1 MNELTGKTER
11 PAEEGAAGMATLLA
25 RYKRARWAVG
35 IVILLAI
42 PIWVLISSSSAP
54 PDGPSRPGGGGVTTQ
69 WQGEFLTNAIDGL
82 ESLEEFNYDQ
92 MLPELLDR
100 LLSEEGPRSLEK
112 LVKDDALLATWIVP
126 DMLRQIVNRL
136 NQWAREQEAPAGW
149 EPDPLVAALPESARE
164 LPEMQGLGDVQFTIY
179 DAFALRE
186 AVWLRDV
193 ANWARGEELGELARA
208 ERLFDWTVR
217 NVQLEDNAPDRLPLL
232 PWEVLLFGRGTAV
245 ERGRLFILL
254 TRQQGLDAAMLA
266 LADPE
271 NPLAAPQPWAV
282 GVLCEGEVYLFDPV
296 LGLPLPAQD
305 GIELGDD
312 GQLAIHPATLA
323 QAAASDE
330 LLRRLD
336 FDAANPYPVRAADL
350 EHVVVAL
357 LEASPAY
364 LACRMA
370 MIESRLTGEQKV
382 VLSAD
387 PSAQA
392 ERFAAAE
399 GIKAVRLWTLPYD
412 TLRTR
417 RRVDVASAGRRLFE
431 AWPLFAIPGTP
442 LYKGRLQYLEGRLSG
457 SHSAA
462 WYFQAARPSF
472 EQLAQA
478 KQALTQARIAA
489 AKQQV
494 AELPPEERQA
504 ALARATQEASQ
515 RASLET
521 AVFATAKQHASY
533 WLGLTAFSQPNYP
546 SAIDYFAERTLGAS
560 PDGPWTHGAYYNLG
574 RAYEAT
580 RQYDD
585 AIEQY
590 IVDSSAPGHMG
601 SFLRARWLREL
612 VATSAPPP
620 GEPEPGET
628 EPGEPVEPEPE
639 APEPVAPEPKPVAP
653 TPGGPAVELPG
664 AVPPLIEPTPG
675 LPSLPGEG
683 EMPPPEPVP
692 GLPGEGEVPPM
703 APIPGLPG
711 EDDVPSVP
719 STVPIPGSVDEAE
732 PAPDESAPPPPGETE
747 TPPGEPE
754 PVPPKESDG

>member
-1 MNELTGKTER
+1 VNESTGKTE
-11 PAEEGAAGMATLLA
+11 PPPHGHGSDLATWLA
-25 RYKRARWAVG
+25 RYKRARWIAV
-35 IVILLAI
+35 IVVLSAI
-42 PIWVLISSSSAP
+42 VAWVVVASSSAP
-54 PDGPSRPGGGGVTTQ
+54 PGGPARPGGGSVSAQ

-82 ESLEEFNYDQ
+82 ESLDEFNYDLV
-92 MLPELLDR
+92 LPELLDR
-100 LLSEEGPRSLEK
+100 LLTDQGPRSLRE
-112 LVKDDALLATWIVP
+112 LVEDDALLATWIVP

-186 AVWLRDV
+186 AMWLRDV
-193 ANWARGEELGELARA
+193 ADWARGEELGELARA
-208 ERLFDWTVR
+208 GRLFDWTVR
-217 NVQLEDNAPDRLPLL
+217 NVQLEQNAPDRLPFL

-245 ERGRLFILL
+245 ERSWLFILL
-254 TRQQGLDAAMLA
+254 ARQEGLDAAMLA

-282 GVLCEGEVYLFDPV
+282 GVLCEGQVYLFDPV
-296 LGLPLPAQD
+296 LGLPIPGPD
-305 GIELGDD
+305 GIALGDD
-312 GQLAIHPATLA
+312 GQLAIRPATLA
-323 QAAASDE
+323 RAAAGDE

-350 EHVVVAL
+350 EHVVAL
-357 LEASPAY
+357 IEASPAY

-370 MIESRLTGEQKV
+370 MIESRLTGKQKV
-382 VLSAD
+382 VLSAE

-399 GIKAVRLWTLPYD
+399 GIESARLWTLPYD

-417 RRVDVASAGRRLFE
+417 RRADVATAGRRLFE

-457 SHSAA
+457 PHSAA
-462 WYFQAARPSF
+462 YYYQAARPSF
-472 EQLAQA
+472 EQLAGA
-478 KQALTQARIAA
+478 KQALTQARIEA

-494 AELPPEERQA
+494 AELPPQQRQA
-504 ALARATQEASQ
+504 ALARATREASQ

-546 SAIDYFAERTLGAS
+546 SAIDYFAERTLAAS
-560 PDGPWTHGAYYNLG
+560 PDGPWTHGANYNLG
-574 RAYEAT
+574 RAYEAAG
-580 RQYDD
+580 QYDD
-585 AIEQY
+585 AVEQY
-590 IVDSSAPGHMG
+590 LVDSSAPGHMG
-601 SFLRARWLREL
+601 SLLRARWLREL
-612 VATSAPPP
+612 VGTPAPPP
-620 GEPEPGET
+620 GETAHGET
-628 EPGEPVEPEPE
+628 EPGGREPGDTEPDHPTPEPVEPE
-639 APEPVAPEPKPVAP
+639 APAPVLPEPKPVAP

-664 AVPPLIEPTPG
+664 AVPPIVEPAPG
-675 LPSLPGEG
+675 LPDESD
-683 EMPPPEPVP
+683 VS
-692 GLPGEGEVPPM
+692 PM

-711 EDDVPSVP
+711 EDAVP
-719 STVPIPGSVDEAE
+719 
-732 PAPDESAPPPPGETE
+732 
-747 TPPGEPE
+747 
-754 PVPPKESDG
+754 PVPPKGNGG

>member
-1 MNELTGKTER
+1 VNESLGKTER
-11 PAEEGAAGMATLLA
+11 PADEGAAGMATWLA

-54 PDGPSRPGGGGVTTQ
+54 PGGPSRPGGGGGVSAQ
-69 WQGEFLTNAIDGL
+69 WQGEFLANAIDSL
-82 ESLEEFNYDQ
+82 ESLEEFNYDLV
-92 MLPELLDR
+92 LPELLGR
-100 LLSEEGPRSLEK
+100 LLSDEGPGSLRE

-136 NQWAREQEAPAGW
+136 NQWARAQEAPAGW
-149 EPDPLVAALPESARE
+149 EPDPLLAALPEAARE
-164 LPEMQGLGDVQFTIY
+164 LPEMQGLGELRFTIF

-186 AVWLRDV
+186 AIWLRDV

-208 ERLFDWTVR
+208 ERLFDWTTR
-217 NVQLEDNAPDRLPLL
+217 NVQLEGNAPDRLPLV

-245 ERGRLFILL
+245 ERAWVFILL
-254 TRQQGLDAAMLA
+254 ARQQGLDAAMLA

-271 NPLAAPQPWAV
+271 NPLKAPQPWAV
-282 GVLCEGEVYLFDPV
+282 GVLCEGQVYLFDPA
-296 LGLPLPAQD
+296 LGLPIPAPD
-305 GIELGDD
+305 GIALDDD
-312 GQLAIHPATLA
+312 GQLAVQPATLA
-323 QAAASDE
+323 QAAASED

-336 FDAANPYPVRAADL
+336 FDASNPYPVRPANL
-350 EHVVVAL
+350 EHVVAL

-370 MIESRLTGEQKV
+370 MLESRLTGKQKV
-382 VLSAD
+382 VLSAE

-392 ERFAAAE
+392 DRFAAAE
-399 GIKAVRLWTLPYD
+399 GVAAVRLWTLPYD
-412 TLRTR
+412 TLRAR
-417 RRVDVASAGRRLFE
+417 RRVDVATAGRRVFE

-457 SHSAA
+457 PHSAA

-472 EQLAQA
+472 EQLAEA
-478 KQALTQARIAA
+478 EQALTQARIEA

-494 AELPPEERQA
+494 AELPPEKREA
-504 ALARATQEASQ
+504 ALARVTREAGQ
-515 RASLET
+515 QASLET

-560 PDGPWTHGAYYNLG
+560 PNGPWTHGAYYNLG

-580 RQYDD
+580 GQYDD

-590 IVDSSAPGHMG
+590 LVDTSAPSHMG

-612 VATSAPPP
+612 VRTPAPPP
-620 GEPEPGET
+620 SEMEPGET
-628 EPGEPVEPEPE
+628 EPGQPAPEPVEPEPE

-664 AVPPLIEPTPG
+664 AVPPLIEPTPE

-683 EMPPPEPVP
+683 ETPPPEPVS
-692 GLPGEGEVPPM
+692 GLRDESGVPPI

-711 EDDVPSVP
+711 EDGVP
-719 STVPIPGSVDEAE
+719 
-732 PAPDESAPPPPGETE
+732 
-747 TPPGEPE
+747 
-754 PVPPKESDG
+754 PVPPTAPVPGSAAEPEHYGA